1 MKEKEL
7 EANFDINNI
16 HSVELNLLDGQIE
29 IILRSLELYGY
40 NLEYMLNSTDST
52 DDTKQEKLALLKYTY
67 EQVLASQAEQVDSKS
82 NNIDNL
88 PKLGKILIK
97 DSNISNI
104 SQERKFNTPGYDENG
119 NPVEIFMMFTE
130 IKGEEVEPSNLN

>member
-1 MKEKEL
+1 MVDYEKK
-7 EANFDINNI
+7 FDTSNI
-16 HSVELNLLDGQIE
+16 HSVELNLLDGQVE
-29 IILRSLELYGY
+29 LILRALELYGY
-40 NLEYMLNSTDST
+40 NLEYTLNSTDST

-104 SQERKFNTPGYDENG
+104 SQERKFN
-119 NPVEIFMMFTE
+119 VI
-130 IKGEEVEPSNLN
+130 

>member
-67 EQVLASQAEQVDSKS
+67 EQVLASQTERVDSKS

-104 SQERKFNTPGYDENG
+104 SQERKFN
-119 NPVEIFMMFTE
+119 VI
-130 IKGEEVEPSNLN
+130 

>member
-82 NNIDNL
+82 NNIV
-88 PKLGKILIK
+88 IK

-104 SQERKFNTPGYDENG
+104 SQERKFN
-119 NPVEIFMMFTE
+119 VI
-130 IKGEEVEPSNLN
+130 